1 MFSKGISKGKF
12 LTEPTKEELKPKV
25 EEKEP
30 EELLDSLDQRAEL
43 LRKGEKHWKKMPNL
57 ILEKHPYFCGYA
69 FLTSVVI
76 LVFATH
82 LTAFL
87 VSFLFLYLISDF
99 LTNDVRR
106 YIPFLPKALLF
117 SILYVVVISFF
128 TVLLYNVIP
137 NFIKQLPSLANQL
150 QAQAIDQFEYA
161 NQRWNLTQ
169 YVDPQ
174 EVRSAIVKGTT
185 RTLSFFVGSLSAF
198 YKGFIY
204 FIFALV
210 INLLL
215 YHNTEKI
222 DNVFIRKR
230 TSLMVFFYRFTKVRL
245 SIFYFYF
252 KRVMG
257 GQIIISAI
265 NTVISSVIIILLGLP
280 HPVLLISVV
289 FFFGLFPV
297 VGNIASNTVV
307 TLTAFL
313 SNGMLAAAIC
323 LGLMIGIHKLEYFL
337 NSRIIGEIVHLPM
350 VITLTALVVCEVLLG
365 IIGLMLAIPL
375 VLYTRHELEHVPGL
389 NSDSSLKKK
398 LFSSKT
404 EKSAAQ

>member
-1 MFSKGISKGKF
+1 M
-12 LTEPTKEELKPKV
+12 TEKTNIESEPQEEQKEKV
-25 EEKEP
+25 S
-30 EELLDSLDQRAEL
+30 EELLDSLDLQAEL
-43 LRKGEKHWKKMPNL
+43 LRAGEKHWKKMPNL

-69 FLTSVVI
+69 FLAFVVS

-82 LTAFL
+82 LTSFL
-87 VSFLFLYLISDF
+87 ISFLFLYLISDF

-117 SILYVVVISFF
+117 SILYLIVISFF

-137 NFIKQLPSLANQL
+137 NFVKQLPSLANQL

-161 NQRWNLTQ
+161 NQKWNLTQ

-174 EVRSAIVKGTT
+174 EVRAAIMKGTT
-185 RTLSFFVGSLSAF
+185 STLSFFVGSLSAF

-215 YHNTEKI
+215 YHNIEKI
-222 DNVFIRKR
+222 DNVFIRR
-230 TSLMVFFYRFTKVRL
+230 RSSLMNFFYRFTKVRL

-265 NTVISSVIIILLGLP
+265 NTVISSVVIILLELP

-297 VGNIASNTVV
+297 VGNIASNAVV
-307 TLTAFL
+307 TITAFL
-313 SNGMLAAAIC
+313 ANGMLAAALC
-323 LGLMIGIHKLEYFL
+323 LGVMVGIHKLEYFL
-337 NSRIIGEIVHLPM
+337 NSKIIGEIVHLPM

-365 IIGLMLAIPL
+365 IIGLILAIPL
-375 VLYTRHELEHVPGL
+375 ILYTRHELEHVPGL
-389 NSDSSLKKK
+389 SAKSPLKRK
-398 LFSSKT
+398 LLSSKV